1 MIWDRKLK
9 NHHPNCIIE
18 WKSVNY
24 VCIGNRADCWDLSRN
39 CPLNNQLFSSKIRNY
54 FHGRHFIHQ
63 IVELIGR
70 WFKLQMW
77 RKVILS
83 ILFVCTQSVGCST
96 LMTLWDSLYFSF
108 VYRNKKTR
116 FSLEIEFIIFKW
128 QFWIFEWLS
137 PSLRQHIKY
146 TNTHINIIVRKSN
159 EFFLHFSLPL
169 FVASPSL
176 TAKYIICVMCVC
188 VCISRVCLKNAW
200 FSRFVIECTCLRAVS
215 MWVDWVC
222 VCDINRIDFVVPSQQ
237 HENVHFILVHHSVT
251 QCEALFVRVHV
262 YGN

>member
-1 MIWDRKLK
+1 
-9 NHHPNCIIE
+9 
-18 WKSVNY
+18 
-24 VCIGNRADCWDLSRN
+24 
-39 CPLNNQLFSSKIRNY
+39 
-54 FHGRHFIHQ
+54 
-63 IVELIGR
+63 
-70 WFKLQMW
+70 MW

-83 ILFVCTQSVGCST
+83 ILFVCAQSVGCST

-146 TNTHINIIVRKSN
+146 TNTHINIFVRKSN

-188 VCISRVCLKNAW
+188 VLAEYVWKMHDFHALLLNVRVCERFLCEWTGCACVTLIGSILLCRVSNTKTCISFSFTIRSPNVKLYSFVCMY
-200 FSRFVIECTCLRAVS
+200 T
-215 MWVDWVC
+215 
-222 VCDINRIDFVVPSQQ
+222 
-237 HENVHFILVHHSVT
+237 VT
-251 QCEALFVRVHV
+251 NLIW
-262 YGN
+262 N